1 MKRPGP
7 NPPML
12 LSAPRVYVCYAS
24 CDYPIHHPI
33 IRVMYTHRISGVAH
47 GVNRYCY
54 LFLDRLLQA
63 RLGLEDAQPHIP
75 CCPSYRDGDCLLILM
90 SFVTLSSLARTPEGW
105 APALVDPHYGFPYL
119 SRVGHLIFK
128 ATINAGRSC
137 DNNGRFR
144 KNISST
150 REVVRGIAESA

>member
-1 MKRPGP
+1 
-7 NPPML
+7 ML
-12 LSAPRVYVCYAS
+12 HTVSRDIAIYFWIGCSRRGLASKTHSLISHAAPA
-24 CDYPIHHPI
+24 I
-33 IRVMYTHRISGVAH
+33 G
-47 GVNRYCY
+47 
-54 LFLDRLLQA
+54 
-63 RLGLEDAQPHIP
+63 
-75 CCPSYRDGDCLLILM
+75 DGDCLLILM

-119 SRVGHLIFK
+119 SRVGHLILK